1 MKFMQLLKGKLF
13 VTLFAG
19 VVLIGGATVAF
30 ASTPAGQGI
39 IHAGVHAQST
49 ATTAGK
55 ASHKNKDHTA
65 TTTGQ
70 GNSCPGLSKAQ
81 QLASEFSLSTD
92 STGDAVQAI
101 CALHRGT
108 FKGTTASGTS
118 INSSRVFG
126 YGEIEMLLTYAQSLA
141 GHDKASINGKL
152 TGDNARS
159 YLAQALQSCG
169 ATPLETCLKTNIP
182 GFQNGSSTGTSNGQ
196 HSNHGQG
203 NGNGKPATTPTPH
216 H

>member
-1 MKFMQLLKGKLF
+1 MEAVTKCAGSATISVRVEQSKGFPHFPPPPRQRVCLYLQAPSAMRRLFFKEEVYMKFMQLLKGKLF

-81 QLASEFSLSTD
+81 QLASE
-92 STGDAVQAI
+92 
-101 CALHRGT
+101 
-108 FKGTTASGTS
+108 
-118 INSSRVFG
+118 
-126 YGEIEMLLTYAQSLA
+126 
-141 GHDKASINGKL
+141 
-152 TGDNARS
+152 
-159 YLAQALQSCG
+159 
-169 ATPLETCLKTNIP
+169 
-182 GFQNGSSTGTSNGQ
+182 
-196 HSNHGQG
+196 
-203 NGNGKPATTPTPH
+203 
-216 H
+216 